1 MVNKEKKIF
10 WEDCYNVNIPD
21 EIRATISEE
30 SKTKILKA
38 TEAFADQSVWD
49 FLQTNLGYKTRDDAV
64 NDCRN
69 WCKKHLI
76 VSAFDVHKSPLD
88 ESKLEIE
95 YTITIKEIRN
105 DKRRVVL
112 KKYTLLAEEDHL

>member
-1 MVNKEKKIF
+1 MVNKEKKTF

-49 FLQTNLGYKTRDDAV
+49 FLHTNLGYATRDDAV

-69 WCKKHLI
+69 WCKKHII
-76 VSAFDVHKSPLD
+76 VSAFDIHKSPLD
-88 ESKLEIE
+88 ESKFEIE

-105 DKRRVVL
+105 DKRIILR
-112 KKYTLLAEEDHL
+112 KYTLLAEEDHL